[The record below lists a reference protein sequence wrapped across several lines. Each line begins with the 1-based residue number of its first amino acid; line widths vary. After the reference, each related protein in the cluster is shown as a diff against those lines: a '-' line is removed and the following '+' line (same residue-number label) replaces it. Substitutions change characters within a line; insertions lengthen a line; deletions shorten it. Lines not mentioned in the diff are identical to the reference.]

1 LPTATAA
8 ILVLVP
14 VSVEVIFNPN
24 WWFRNYG
31 ISFDQPFYFDRKA
44 RIENDLAMRRALYE
58 RFGIGEPNPGPRPVV
73 GSEHVAGGFVV
84 PALLGVEIRFSEHDA
99 PWPVPADLSRDQ
111 ALALRVPD
119 IERTWPMDRL
129 IADMDWLERE
139 FGHVVGDFNIDG
151 LLTTALHLR
160 GQQFFFDLVEDPE
173 LAGHLLSVISQT
185 QARVASYVRSRTGT
199 ASVAVNRSI
208 LRVDPTIFVHANCA
222 VQMISPALYRK
233 TLLPYECRLANQL
246 RPYGIHHCGGNLH
259 LFAEA
264 YAETGA
270 GFYDV
275 GWGSDVAACS
285 RALPGAFLNLRLSP
299 VRMLQS
305 TAGEIRRDTEQL
317 LAAAGR
323 TERVGVCSINM
334 DYGTP
339 DGNVLAM
346 IDAARSRIMK
356 P

>member
-1 LPTATAA
+1 LPTAA
-8 ILVLVP
+8 ILVIVP
-14 VSVEVIFNPN
+14 VSVEVVFNPN

-44 RIENDLAMRRALYE
+44 RIKNDLAMRRALYE
-58 RFGIGEPNPGPRPVV
+58 RFGIGEPNPDPRPVV
-73 GSEHVAGGFVV
+73 GSQHVAGGFVV

-99 PWPVPADLSRDQ
+99 PWPVPADLSREQ

-129 IADMDWLERE
+129 IADMDWLQKE

-160 GQQFFFDLVEDPE
+160 GQQFFLDLVEDPE
-173 LAGHLLSVISQT
+173 LAGHLLSVISET

-208 LRVDPTIFVHANCA
+208 LHVDPTIFVHGNCT

-233 TLLPYECRLANQL
+233 TLLPHECRLAEQL

-270 GFYDV
+270 VFYDV

-285 RALPGAFLNLRLSP
+285 RALPDAFLNLRLSP

-305 TAGEIRRDTEQL
+305 TAGEIRTDTEQL

-334 DYGTP
+334 DHGTP

-346 IDAARSRIMK
+346 IDAARSLASAD
-356 P
+356 